1 MCFIFRE
8 IYGKESDK
16 YSRIQVFG
24 NFHIIQLKWVG
35 ISRKR
40 INNMGQNEMRKMII
54 IFLTFC
60 LIFLDLSLRK
70 KRKSLPINNL
80 IRYTLWTKMKHV
92 FSLSTWSLQNSKS
105 LEKSLSWQNSYLHKF
120 WEPILPIIEHIW
132 KLLFWK

>member
-35 ISRKR
+35 ISRTGRKNDSSR
-40 INNMGQNEMRKMII
+40 TRMNNMGQNEMRKMII

-60 LIFLDLSLRK
+60 LIFLDLSLRREK
-70 KRKSLPINNL
+70 A
-80 IRYTLWTKMKHV
+80 
-92 FSLSTWSLQNSKS
+92 FLST
-105 LEKSLSWQNSYLHKF
+105 
-120 WEPILPIIEHIW
+120 IR
-132 KLLFWK
+132 